1 MKTLI
6 VFTTAAALIAG
17 VTVGNAQSGMMMDCS
32 KTGMMNAN
40 NSMMKMS
47 DKKMKKAAM
56 NEMAMAKKMMAKKD
70 MDGCKMHMDKAAG
83 MMN

>member
-1 MKTLI
+1 MKMLI
-6 VFTTAAALIAG
+6 GFTTAAALIAG
-17 VTVGNAQSGMMMDCS
+17 VTFANAQGGMMMDCS
-32 KTGMMNAN
+32 KDGMMNAN

-70 MDGCKMHMDKAAG
+70 MDGCKMHMDKATG
-83 MMN
+83 MMK